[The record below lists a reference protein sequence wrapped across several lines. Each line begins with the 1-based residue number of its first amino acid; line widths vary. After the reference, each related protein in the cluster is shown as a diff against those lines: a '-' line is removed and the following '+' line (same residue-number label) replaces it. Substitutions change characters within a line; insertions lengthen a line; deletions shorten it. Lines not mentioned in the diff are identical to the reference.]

1 MMQQQILSEKSEN
14 MIFLFYVFLVKQIET
29 YSFNKTWTNI
39 IPANIQYRAVCE
51 QRYFNNLTLWQRCEN
66 AI

>member
-14 MIFLFYVFLVKQIET
+14 MIFLFCVYAKQIQT

-39 IPANIQYRAVCE
+39 IPANMKYRAVYE
-51 QRYFNNLTLWQRCEN
+51 KRYFNNLTLWQRCEN

>member
-14 MIFLFYVFLVKQIET
+14 MIFLFYVYAKQIET

-51 QRYFNNLTLWQRCEN
+51 QRYFNNLTLWQRCED